1 MVNLSNCSRCGKV
14 FARNLRDICQ
24 DCYREE
30 EEAYKTVYKF
40 LSKRKNRE
48 ATLDE
53 IVDATDVD
61 EELIIKFIKEN
72 RLRSS
77 QFPKLAYPCERC
89 GIDIVEGRL
98 CHNCSQDIIQQ
109 VERHDELEKRSKERE
124 ERMNQQKTYYS
135 FDSKQ
140 QNKKR

>member
-1 MVNLSNCSRCGKV
+1 MANLGNCSRCGKV
-14 FARNLRDICQ
+14 FAKSLRDVCP

-30 EEAYKTVYKF
+30 EKAYKIVYRF

-48 ATLDE
+48 ATLEE
-53 IVDATDVD
+53 IVDATGVD

-89 GIDIVEGRL
+89 GVDIVEGRL
-98 CHNCSQDIIQQ
+98 CHNCSQDIIKQ
-109 VERHDELEKRSKERE
+109 VERHDELEERAQKRKEE
-124 ERMNQQKTYYS
+124 SERIQTYYT
-135 FDSKQ
+135 FDAK
-140 QNKKR
+140 NKRKKD

>member
-1 MVNLSNCSRCGKV
+1 MANLSNCSRCGKV
-14 FARNLRDICQ
+14 FAKTIRDVCP

-30 EEAYKTVYKF
+30 EEAFKIVYRF
-40 LSKRKNRE
+40 LSQRKNRE

-53 IVDATDVD
+53 IVKATDVD

-89 GIDIVEGRL
+89 GVDIVEGRL
-98 CHNCSQDIIQQ
+98 CHNCSQDIINQ
-109 VERHDELEKRSKERE
+109 VERHEELEARERARQ
-124 ERMNQQKTYYS
+124 ERLEQEKTYYS
-135 FDSKQ
+135 FDAK
-140 QNKKR
+140 NKGANN